1 MRFRFRAAF
10 VASSALCAAIAC
22 VGGPDRCLNP
32 QPDLPSC
39 HSASPGVPPASGGTS
54 ASASAGAGPVTGVPS
69 VGGFGAGLNVGSDD
83 AGLPGDQVAGS
94 SGDFAGA
101 GARRRSK
108 PLAVATVEPARVRA
122 EPLPE

>member
-1 MRFRFRAAF
+1 M
-10 VASSALCAAIAC
+10 
-22 VGGPDRCLNP
+22 GGPDRCLNP

-101 GARRRSK
+101 GGETALETAGGGNGGASAGTGGAAAGTG
-108 PLAVATVEPARVRA
+108 AVAGRFAPG
-122 EPLPE
+122 P